1 MEELLLE
8 AQLREEMGK
17 NKSKALRHQ
26 GLIPAVVYSNG
37 KKSMAIKVYRSDLLK
52 LIHQHQLENAIITL
66 KVKGDQNR
74 SGLPCMIK
82 EMQHDPVKGD
92 ILHVDLHEI
101 SLTRP

>member
-52 LIHQHQLENAIITL
+52 LIHQHQLENAII
-66 KVKGDQNR
+66 NA
-74 SGLPCMIK
+74 
-82 EMQHDPVKGD
+82 
-92 ILHVDLHEI
+92 
-101 SLTRP
+101 